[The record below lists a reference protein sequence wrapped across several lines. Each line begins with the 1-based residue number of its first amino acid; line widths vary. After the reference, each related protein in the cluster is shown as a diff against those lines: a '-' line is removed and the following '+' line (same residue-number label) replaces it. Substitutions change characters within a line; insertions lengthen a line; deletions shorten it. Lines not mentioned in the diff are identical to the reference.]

1 MQRSTAARR
10 RPATPGRATRRAAHH
25 GARRGRARLIAA
37 GLLLAAGLLF
47 AATASGCGDGDP
59 GTADGEPGSAAP
71 SPNGASSPGAAGP
84 SGAEPGSSPATTPAV
99 VTEEQLMRERVLLL
113 QGYIETYAL
122 EHYYEYPGA
131 KGVRRGG
138 ALRAPL
144 WPADPWT
151 GEAMRRGTTPG
162 SYTYTVA
169 ADRRS
174 YRLVGHLPGGE
185 IEVKGRM
192 PRSALTAY
200 RHREQEGLSL
210 IRQYVVEWARR
221 HGGLYPPAS
230 EVSREGGVGALRDGA
245 FWPSN
250 PWNHDPM
257 IQSDTVGDFSY
268 EVAAD
273 RASCR
278 LSLHTTPTDDWTLD
292 CGPLDAAGVSAAE

>member
-1 MQRSTAARR
+1 MERSTATPR
-10 RPATPGRATRRAAHH
+10 RPAPRGRATPGTALRGARGRRAPLSAV
-25 GARRGRARLIAA
+25 GFLLVV
-37 GLLLAAGLLF
+37 GLLSVV
-47 AATASGCGDGDP
+47 TASGCGSREP
-59 GTADGEPGSAAP
+59 GTVDGGPGTVDSDAP
-71 SPNGASSPGAAGP
+71 SPGGTARQ
-84 SGAEPGSSPATTPAV
+84 SGAEPDSSPATTPAAA
-99 VTEEQLMRERVLLL
+99 TQEQLMTERVLLL

-122 EHYYEYPGA
+122 EHYYEYPKA
-131 KGVRRGG
+131 KGVREGG

-174 YRLVGHLPGGE
+174 YRLVGHLPGGD
-185 IEVKGRM
+185 IELKGRM

-210 IRQYVVEWARR
+210 IRQYVIEWAQR
-221 HGGLYPPAS
+221 HGGLYPPAAA
-230 EVSREGGVGALRDGA
+230 VSREGGVGALRDGA

-250 PWNHDPM
+250 PWNHGPM
-257 IQSDTVGDFSY
+257 IQSDAVGDFSY

-278 LSLHTTPTDDWTLD
+278 LSLHTTRADDWTLD
-292 CGPLDAAGVSAAE
+292 CGPLDAAVISAAQ

>member
-1 MQRSTAARR
+1 MQRSATARR
-10 RPATPGRATRRAAHH
+10 RSVSTGGARLHEAHH
-25 GARRGRARLIAA
+25 GVRGGRARLIA
-37 GLLLAAGLLF
+37 GGLLF
-47 AATASGCGDGDP
+47 VAALLVGVAVSGCGSDEP
-59 GTADGEPGSAAP
+59 GAAGSAAP
-71 SPNGASSPGAAGP
+71 SPGATSSPGGTAGQP
-84 SGAEPGSSPATTPAV
+84 GAEPVSSPAATPAA
-99 VTEEQLMRERVLLL
+99 VTEEQLMTERVLLL

-122 EHYYEYPGA
+122 DHYYEYPKA
-131 KGVRRGG
+131 KGVREGG
-138 ALRAPL
+138 TLRAPL

-174 YRLVGHLPGGE
+174 YRLVGHLAGGDF
-185 IEVKGRM
+185 EVKGAM
-192 PRSALTAY
+192 PRTGLTAY

-210 IRQYVVEWARR
+210 IRQYVIEWARR

-230 EVSREGGVGALRDGA
+230 EVSREGGVGALRGDA

-250 PWNHDPM
+250 PWNHGPM
-257 IQSDTVGDFSY
+257 IQSDAVGDFSY

-278 LSLHTTPTDDWTLD
+278 LSLHTTPADDWTLD
-292 CGPLDAAGVSAAE
+292 CGPLDAAE

>member
-10 RPATPGRATRRAAHH
+10 RPAPPGTVTPRAA
-25 GARRGRARLIAA
+25 RRRSVGGRARLIAA
-37 GLLLAAGLLF
+37 GLLLAAALLS
-47 AATASGCGDGDP
+47 AVTASGCGSSETGTAGSQP
-59 GTADGEPGSAAP
+59 GTADGAAP
-71 SPNGASSPGAAGP
+71 SPGGAGQP
-84 SGAEPGSSPATTPAV
+84 GAEPGSSPETPPAA

-122 EHYYEYPGA
+122 EHYYEYPQA
-131 KGVRRGG
+131 KGVRKGG

-174 YRLVGHLPGGE
+174 YRLVGHLPGGDV
-185 IEVKGRM
+185 EVKGAM
-192 PRSALTAY
+192 PHPALTAY

-210 IRQYVVEWARR
+210 IRQYVIEWARR
-221 HGGLYPPAS
+221 HGGLYPPAP

-250 PWNHDPM
+250 PWNHGPM
-257 IQSDTVGDFSY
+257 IQSDAVGDFSY

-273 RASCR
+273 RASCS

-292 CGPLDAAGVSAAE
+292 CRPLDAAVVSATE